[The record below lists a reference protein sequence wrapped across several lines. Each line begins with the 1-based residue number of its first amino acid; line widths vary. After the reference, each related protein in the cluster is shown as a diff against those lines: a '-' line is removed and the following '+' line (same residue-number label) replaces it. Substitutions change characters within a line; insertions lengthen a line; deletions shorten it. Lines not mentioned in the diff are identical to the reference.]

1 MKFHF
6 PSFLLG
12 FGSATVLITAKD
24 TLRPV
29 AVELASLGL
38 HVARVGRALVLRQ
51 RERVEDLWAEV
62 EERTRKRA
70 RRTKPKSGR
79 EPHAHAHANLH

>member
-12 FGSATVLITAKD
+12 FGSAAVCIGAKD
-24 TLRPV
+24 VLRPV
-29 AVELASLGL
+29 VIELGALGL
-38 HVARVGRALVLRQ
+38 HVGRVGRALVLRQ

-62 EERTRKRA
+62 EDRA
-70 RRTKPKSGR
+70 RRRARGGARR
-79 EPHAHAHANLH
+79 ETAPSQAHLH